1 MGADSST
8 SARIVA
14 LGGAISVSSG
24 DASEVSS
31 CWRPPELFPALL
43 ACRLLAVIERALA

>member
-8 SARIVA
+8 SARIIA

-31 CWRPPELFPALL
+31 CWRPPELSLRSWHAAYSP
-43 ACRLLAVIERALA
+43 